1 MNWSTLHLKPHV
13 EWVWAVVGGGRDTP
27 LRAAAGEGRWGLT
40 PVCFCCTGFW
50 HGYCRVHTIPIETN
64 ADLSNTPP
72 LIDSSPSAGLHLSNI
87 TRLWHFPRCQPT
99 SALKKA
105 CILKIPREKHI
116 CTFLQIA
123 LIPSF
128 HQEENQLQS
137 AVIRNRALYN
147 FVLHKFGAIPYVC
160 MYACVYIYKC
170 VCVCVCVR
178 TCAYIF

>member
-13 EWVWAVVGGGRDTP
+13 GWIWGVVGGGRDTP

-105 CILKIPREKHI
+105 CILKIPRGKTHI
-116 CTFLQIA
+116 HLSADCFNTFF
-123 LIPSF
+123 PSRR
-128 HQEENQLQS
+128 NQLQS
-137 AVIRNRALYN
+137 AVIRNRALYH
-147 FVLHKFGAIPYVC
+147 FVLHNFSAIR
-160 MYACVYIYKC
+160 YACMCACIYFLNFAC
-170 VCVCVCVR
+170 P
-178 TCAYIF
+178 YLLWSF

>member
-13 EWVWAVVGGGRDTP
+13 GWIWAVVGGGRDTP

-105 CILKIPREKHI
+105 CILKISREKHMHLSAD
-116 CTFLQIA
+116 CFNTFF
-123 LIPSF
+123 PSRRKSTTISCDSKPG
-128 HQEENQLQS
+128 L
-137 AVIRNRALYN
+137 V
-147 FVLHKFGAIPYVC
+147 
-160 MYACVYIYKC
+160 
-170 VCVCVCVR
+170 
-178 TCAYIF
+178 